1 MTLTIVISYSP
12 SSTTSGILPRARHS
26 PHAHFPCA
34 VHALFT
40 AQEHGRLLTIS
51 PPCAEILCRFHRQS
65 KRRHSCL
72 TDAKSVASS
81 RPQLITAAAS
91 PSLRRRLDLHQCWF
105 RAYAS
110 QMRQWE
116 GRGTP
121 VMKWIRI
128 GALVL
133 AVATVSLPA
142 SGYAQKF
149 NGKSA
154 YSNLCAS
161 CHGTS
166 AKGDG
171 PVAPHLNQKPPDL
184 TTLAAANGGAFPF
197 EHVYAAI
204 DGRLGISV
212 HGTREMPV
220 WGMASRVSPALYRAR
235 TWAIVDYL
243 ATLQGK

>member
-1 MTLTIVISYSP
+1 
-12 SSTTSGILPRARHS
+12 
-26 PHAHFPCA
+26 
-34 VHALFT
+34 
-40 AQEHGRLLTIS
+40 
-51 PPCAEILCRFHRQS
+51 
-65 KRRHSCL
+65 
-72 TDAKSVASS
+72 
-81 RPQLITAAAS
+81 
-91 PSLRRRLDLHQCWF
+91 
-105 RAYAS
+105 
-110 QMRQWE
+110 
-116 GRGTP
+116 
-121 VMKWIRI
+121 MKWIRI

-142 SGYAQKF
+142 SGY
-149 NGKSA
+149 
-154 YSNLCAS
+154 AS